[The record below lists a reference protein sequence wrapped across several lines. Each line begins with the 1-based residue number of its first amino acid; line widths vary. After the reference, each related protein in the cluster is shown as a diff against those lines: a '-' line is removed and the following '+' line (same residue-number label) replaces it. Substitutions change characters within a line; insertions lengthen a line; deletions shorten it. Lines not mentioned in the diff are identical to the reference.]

1 MQHFTEQCTQSSLKT
16 ALSFINLVKS
26 EKAFKEC
33 RDEPFKPEGEHLL
46 LKGILLWARQWY
58 LASLQWLQERTQKLN
73 FVRADTEAG
82 QGKEK
87 RQEF

>member
-16 ALSFINLVKS
+16 VLSFINLVKS

-46 LKGILLWARQWY
+46 LKGILL
-58 LASLQWLQERTQKLN
+58 
-73 FVRADTEAG
+73 
-82 QGKEK
+82 
-87 RQEF
+87 